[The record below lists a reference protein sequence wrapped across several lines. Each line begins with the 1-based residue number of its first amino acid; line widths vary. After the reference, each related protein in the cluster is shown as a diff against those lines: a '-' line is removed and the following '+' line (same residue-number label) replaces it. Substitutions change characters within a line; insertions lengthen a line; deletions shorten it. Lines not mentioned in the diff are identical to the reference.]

1 MVELLALIALYVLLE
16 EKAMLLFSVVAAPQL
31 AWVIFLQLLEV
42 NMGEVVLEVVLEV
55 ASHVAVAV
63 LLLTQE
69 LLEQVVS
76 SLSLSFLRDR
86 D

>member
-1 MVELLALIALYVLLE
+1 
-16 EKAMLLFSVVAAPQL
+16 
-31 AWVIFLQLLEV
+31 
-42 NMGEVVLEVVLEV
+42 MGEVVLEVASSV
-55 ASHVAVAV
+55 APL

-86 D
+86 EVYPAPKFKTKQSN